1 MSTEEAIGYI
11 SLGYVDNSVKA
22 INVEGIEPS
31 EEKIKSGDYPVSR
44 RLLMLTKDEVTPY
57 VQAYLD
63 FIFSPE
69 GREIVSK
76 DYVAVD

>member
-1 MSTEEAIGYI
+1 MLRG
-11 SLGYVDNSVKA
+11 LNHLKK
-22 INVEGIEPS
+22 
-31 EEKIKSGDYPVSR
+31 KIKSGDYPVSR

-69 GREIVSK
+69 GRDNCLKIM
-76 DYVAVD
+76 